1 MSNEPYIYKNP
12 RVGLAAL
19 IMMIGGM
26 IAAPGLGVLS
36 ASSDDENTIRMQFE
50 KACMRHAAA
59 NGDITED
66 GSTLTSVFTLSDVRA
81 CLDAQVRRTEDLNN
95 NAVDMMKIGGLV
107 MLLGGTLLIPAR
119 KNNEDGPKPP
129 RR

>member
-1 MSNEPYIYKNP
+1 
-12 RVGLAAL
+12 
-19 IMMIGGM
+19 MMMGGM
-26 IAAPGLGVLS
+26 IVAPGFGVLS

-50 KACMRHAAA
+50 EACMRHAAA